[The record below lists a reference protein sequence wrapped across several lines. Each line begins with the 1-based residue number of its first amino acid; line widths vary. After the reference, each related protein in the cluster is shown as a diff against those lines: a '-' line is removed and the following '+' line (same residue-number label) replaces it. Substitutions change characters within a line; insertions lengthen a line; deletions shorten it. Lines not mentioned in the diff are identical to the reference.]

1 MDQFAKSNGKAG
13 KSIEELNKSY
23 KQLTDVQRAKLDA
36 AEEEQKAIDR
46 MIKTA
51 QKQGSLN
58 E

>member
-36 AEEEQKAIDR
+36 AEEEQKA
-46 MIKTA
+46 
-51 QKQGSLN
+51 N
-58 E
+58 